1 MVQDR
6 LIPQKGVE
14 EFFFHQ
20 VRSAI
25 NNQNLST
32 HPHTEF
38 YLVRLLSNFCQSDR
52 LFPDEESK
60 ATPLAIRYL
69 QSLELKRLDHVRGVQ
84 LLQELGDF
92 TLYIT
97 GFFQES
103 LQRSSVDL
111 NYYFTLGGNAYH
123 RLHTLG
129 ERSQMLEVF
138 QETFLDLASRFPA
151 YAEVLCEIS
160 ENAPA
165 RRDVDLLKL
174 YERWLTTRSR
184 RLFKKLQEA
193 GIHPLP
199 IHDSSH

>member
-1 MVQDR
+1 MDQDR

-60 ATPLAIRYL
+60 VTPLAIRYL
-69 QSLELKRLDHVRGVQ
+69 QSLQLDRLDSVR

-92 TLYIT
+92 TLYTT

-103 LQRSSVDL
+103 LQRSHMDL
-111 NYYFTLGGNAYH
+111 SYYFSLGGNAYH
-123 RLHTLG
+123 RLHSLG

-151 YAEVLCEIS
+151 YVEVLSEIS
-160 ENAPA
+160 ENTLA
-165 RRDVDLLKL
+165 RRDTDLLKL
-174 YERWLTTRSR
+174 YERWLATGSR
-184 RLFKKLQEA
+184 RLLKKLQEA

-199 IHDSSH
+199 IHESQH

>member
-1 MVQDR
+1 MDR
-6 LIPQKGVE
+6 ARLVPQKGVE

-20 VRSAI
+20 VRSALT
-25 NNQNLST
+25 NQNLSI

-38 YLVRLLSNFCQSDR
+38 YLVRLLTNFCQSDR

-60 ATPLAIRYL
+60 VTPLAIRYL
-69 QSLELKRLDHVRGVQ
+69 RSVQ
-84 LLQELGDF
+84 QGHNESIRLLQELGDF

-103 LQRSSVDL
+103 LQRSQVDL
-111 NYYFTLGGNAYH
+111 SYYFSLGGNAYH

-160 ENAPA
+160 ESAPA
-165 RRDVDLLKL
+165 HRDTDLLKL
-174 YERWLTTRSR
+174 YERWLSTRSR
-184 RLFKKLQEA
+184 RLLKKLQEA

-199 IHDSSH
+199 HHEFPH

>member
-1 MVQDR
+1 MGQAR
-6 LIPQKGVE
+6 LLPQKGVE

-25 NNQNLST
+25 TNQNLST

-38 YLVRLLSNFCQSDR
+38 YLVRLLTNFCQSDR

-60 ATPLAIRYL
+60 VKPLAIRYL
-69 QSLELKRLDHVRGVQ
+69 QSLELKNLDWVRGVQ

-97 GFFQES
+97 GYFQES
-103 LQRSSVDL
+103 LQRSRVDL
-111 NYYFTLGGNAYH
+111 NYYFSLGGNAYH
-123 RLHTLG
+123 RLHSMG

-160 ENAPA
+160 ENVPA
-165 RRDVDLLKL
+165 HRDKDLLKL
-174 YERWLTTRSR
+174 YERWLATRSR
-184 RLFKKLQEA
+184 CLF
-193 GIHPLP
+193 
-199 IHDSSH
+199 